1 MIYLRIDLKII
12 PGEIRIQI
20 AMKSAGINMEVTTA
34 AMEAEVVIVLS
45 EGLNRITPMV
55 PIIRIGLG
63 IQMVIVHKDNIRI
76 VRGIRRIQIARTK
89 SLAGIREEATEIIV
103 ATKITIEV
111 KITEG
116 EKVVI
121 IVLIDHQDDL
131 LEDLLMVDL
140 GTKEARVATE
150 GDFEFAK

>member
-1 MIYLRIDLKII
+1 MLTMICATILPEAFEKGGAVVGL
-12 PGEIRIQI
+12 
-20 AMKSAGINMEVTTA
+20 AALA

-63 IQMVIVHKDNIRI
+63 IQMVIVQKDSIRI
-76 VRGIRRIQIARTK
+76 VRGIRRIQIARMK

>member
-1 MIYLRIDLKII
+1 MYLGI
-12 PGEIRIQI
+12 GEIRIQI
-20 AMKSAGINMEVTTA
+20 AMKSAGINMEVDLTTA

-63 IQMVIVHKDNIRI
+63 IQMVIVQKDNIRI
-76 VRGIRRIQIARTK
+76 VRGIRRIQIARMK

-131 LEDLLMVDL
+131 LQDLLMVDF